1 MTHTL
6 TAKEQPLAKIFSDEY
21 MFSIP
26 AYQRPYSWGVDQAQE
41 LLDDLL
47 GYMRTGGSKLED
59 IPPYFLGS
67 LVLIKEE
74 SSPRAQVVD
83 GQQRLTTLTLL
94 LACIR
99 AVVKDENVRRGITRR
114 IYDQGDIVSATENHY
129 RLTLRE
135 RDRQFFRE
143 RVQHEGGIEQ
153 LVDDNGALP
162 DSQQRLRDNA
172 RHFLA
177 VLRDLEP
184 AALVRLVL

>member
-1 MTHTL
+1 GGGLCGAAQGGAGHGRAGTL
-6 TAKEQPLAKIFSDEY
+6 AGRPGAAARAASATWGPLLEDRGVRSHRRLAGGVARRPDSPPAVHRQAHRPDAGERTARTPAWTAKEQPLAKIFSDEY

-83 GQQRLTTLTLL
+83 
-94 LACIR
+94 
-99 AVVKDENVRRGITRR
+99 
-114 IYDQGDIVSATENHY
+114 
-129 RLTLRE
+129 
-135 RDRQFFRE
+135 
-143 RVQHEGGIEQ
+143 
-153 LVDDNGALP
+153 
-162 DSQQRLRDNA
+162 
-172 RHFLA
+172 
-177 VLRDLEP
+177 
-184 AALVRLVL
+184 